1 MIGFGSLLGTLWR
14 YIAMR
19 FIISIFGAYLLCA
32 SLIYMID
39 ILELLRQAGKHGSIP
54 LTELLWMSF
63 LRVPAYAELT
73 LPFATLVGSISAFLL
88 LSRSSELTIARAS
101 GMSAWQFI
109 APGVIMA
116 LLIGLFSIIVY
127 NPMAASARAQ
137 AETLYAKAFGKKTSL
152 LKTKGGLW
160 LRQDGSDGQS
170 IINALA
176 SAEQGM
182 KLTGVTVLQYDRKRL
197 FLERI
202 EAKSASLNDGFWN
215 LSDAWVTRPGQASE
229 FYKQYILSTYL
240 TRTQVTDALGSI
252 ISISFWDLPKFIAL
266 SQKAGLSATKYKVQ
280 YQLLLVRPIQ
290 MVVMVFLAA
299 TVSLRTFR
307 FGGIQTM
314 IITGMIAGFGFF
326 ILAEVSRQ
334 VGISGLTPPMAA
346 AWVPVAIVLCLS
358 ITVLLHQED
367 G

>member
-1 MIGFGSLLGTLWR
+1 MNSFGSLGK
-14 YIAMR
+14 YIATR
-19 FIISIFGAYLLCA
+19 FFTSILGAFLLCA

-39 ILELLRQAGKHGSIP
+39 ILELLRQSGKHGNVP
-54 LTELLWMSF
+54 LLKLLWMSL

-73 LPFATLVGSISAFLL
+73 LPFATLVGGISAFLT

-109 APGVIMA
+109 LPGVLVA
-116 LLIGLFSIIVY
+116 LIIGMVSILVY
-127 NPMAASARAQ
+127 NPMAAGARAH
-137 AETLYAKAFGKKTSL
+137 AEGLYARAFGKNTSI

-170 IINALA
+170 IISAHA

-182 KLTGVTVLQYDRKRL
+182 KLSSVAVLQYDRKSVFQERVEASRAELGDGYWKL
-197 FLERI
+197 F
-202 EAKSASLNDGFWN
+202 
-215 LSDAWVTRPGQASE
+215 DAWVSRPGLAPE
-229 FYKQYILSTYL
+229 FYKEYILSTYL

-252 ISISFWDLPKFIAL
+252 ISISFWDLPKFIGL
-266 SQKAGLSATKYKVQ
+266 SEKAGLSATKYKVQ
-280 YQLLLVRPIQ
+280 YQLLMARPLQ
-290 MVVMVFLAA
+290 MVVMVILAA

-334 VGISGLTPPMAA
+334 IGISGLTPPWVA
-346 AWVPVAIVLCLS
+346 AWGPVVVVLCLS
-358 ITVLLHQED
+358 LTVLLHQED

>member
-1 MIGFGSLLGTLWR
+1 MKSFGSLGR
-14 YIAMR
+14 YIAVR
-19 FIISIFGAYLLCA
+19 FVLSITGAYLLCA
-32 SLIYMID
+32 SLIFMID
-39 ILELLRQAGKHGSIP
+39 ILELLRQAGKHGSVP
-54 LTELLWMSF
+54 LPQLLWMSF

-73 LPFATLVGSISAFLL
+73 LPFATLVGSMSAFLS
-88 LSRSSELTIARAS
+88 LSRNSELTIARAS

-109 APGVIMA
+109 APGVIVA
-116 LLIGLFSIIVY
+116 LIIGILSIAFY
-127 NPMAASARAQ
+127 NPLAASARAH
-137 AETLYAKAFGKKTSL
+137 AETLYADAFGKKSSL

-182 KLTGVTVLQYDRKRL
+182 KLTGVTVLQYDKKSL
-197 FLERI
+197 FMERI
-202 EAKSASLNDGFWN
+202 EAKSASLNDGFWK
-215 LSDAWVTRPGQASE
+215 LADAWVTRPGQATE

-266 SQKAGLSATKYKVQ
+266 SEKAGLSATKYQVQ
-280 YQLLLVRPIQ
+280 YQLLMVRPIQ

>member
-1 MIGFGSLLGTLWR
+1 MNSFGTLGR

-19 FIISIFGAYLLCA
+19 FVVSISGAFLLCA

-39 ILELLRQAGKHGSIP
+39 ILELLRQSGKHGNIP
-54 LTELLWMSF
+54 LSELLWMSF

-88 LSRSSELTIARAS
+88 LSRNSELTIARAS

-109 APGVIMA
+109 LPG
-116 LLIGLFSIIVY
+116 LLIALIIGIASIVLY
-127 NPMAASARAQ
+127 NPLAAATRAH
-137 AETLYAKAFGKKTSL
+137 AEILYAKAFGKNTSL

-160 LRQDGSDGQS
+160 LRQDGNDGQS
-170 IINALA
+170 IISAHR

-182 KLTGVTVLQYDRKRL
+182 KLSHVTVLQYDRNSA
-197 FLERI
+197 FQERI
-202 EAKSASLNDGFWN
+202 EAVSAQLHDGYWV
-215 LSDAWVTRPGQASE
+215 LTDAWVTRPGQATE

-252 ISISFWDLPKFIAL
+252 IAISFWDLPKFIEI
-266 SQKAGLSATKYKVQ
+266 SKKAGLSATKYQVQ
-280 YQLLLVRPIQ
+280 YQLLMARPFQ
-290 MVVMVFLAA
+290 MLVMVILAA

-314 IITGMIAGFGFF
+314 IIAGMIAGFGFF
-326 ILAEVSRQ
+326 ILAEISRQ
-334 VGISGLTPPMAA
+334 IGISGLTPPEAA
-346 AWVPVAIVLCLS
+346 AWGPVAIVLCLS
-358 ITVLLHQED
+358 LTVLLHQED